1 MRLIVTAE
9 ELIDSGCW
17 DQFCEEQGINPW
29 AVNEGR
35 MDSDEE
41 FVLTEDVARSY
52 GFLRQRD

>member
-9 ELIDSGCW
+9 ELIDSGNW
-17 DQFCEEQGINPW
+17 DEFCEENGINPW

-41 FVLTEDVARSY
+41 FVLTADVARRY